1 MNKKISEISQR
12 AKFIF
17 KVLVENYLSTG
28 QPMGSKS
35 ISSKLSYDLSPA
47 TIRNVLNEINLH
59 GLIQRDHFSAGSL
72 PSDLGLQFYTQ
83 ALLEP
88 GQINKNEKQLIDS
101 TKFTD
106 FSQEYEKITSIL
118 NGLSNQASLVIN
130 KEKIPKISKISFHTI
145 DKKRVIFI
153 VDNEDGTTTNRLV
166 ETPENI
172 ELRDLNIISE
182 FLNKFTNNQSP
193 IQIEKNIKIFLQEA
207 QNEINK
213 TIKMLLEQGIKI
225 NVNNKSEKFFVRGL
239 PSLVNSKIDTDL
251 DALNELLSEIET
263 GKMASKMIKALKKS
277 KGVQIFIGSN
287 TNLFKNTNLS
297 MIFSNY
303 QTKNGLTGAIGVIG
317 PKRIDYQRIV
327 PIVNYMSEII
337 SKKNNEE

>member
-17 KVLVENYLSTG
+17 KVLVENYLTTG
-28 QPMGSKS
+28 QPIGSKS
-35 ISSKLSYDLSPA
+35 ISSKLNYELSPA
-47 TIRNVLNEINLH
+47 TIRNILNEINLH

-72 PSDLGLQFYTQ
+72 PSDFGLQFYTQ

-101 TKFTD
+101 TNFSD
-106 FSQEYEKITSIL
+106 FSEEYEKITSIL
-118 NGLSNQASLVIN
+118 NGLSKQASLIIN
-130 KEKIPKISKISFHTI
+130 NEKVPKISKISFHTI

-153 VDNEDGTTTNRLV
+153 VENEDGTTTNRLV

-182 FLNKFTNNQSP
+182 FLNRFTNNQSP
-193 IQIEKNIKIFLQEA
+193 IQIEKNIKIYIREA

-213 TIKMLLEQGIKI
+213 TTKILLEQGIKI
-225 NVNNKSEKFFVRGL
+225 NNNKSEKFFVRGL
-239 PSLVNSKIDTDL
+239 PNLVNSKIDTDL
-251 DALNELLSEIET
+251 DTLNELLSEIET
-263 GKMASKMIKALKKS
+263 GKMANKMIKALKKS

-287 TNLFKNTNLS
+287 TNLFKNANLS

-337 SKKNNEE
+337 SNKK

>member
-17 KVLVENYLSTG
+17 KVLVENYLTTG

-35 ISSKLSYDLSPA
+35 ISSKLNYELSPA

-59 GLIQRDHFSAGSL
+59 GLIQRDHISAGSL
-72 PSDLGLQFYTQ
+72 PSDFGLQFYTQ

-101 TKFTD
+101 TNFSD
-106 FSQEYEKITSIL
+106 FSEEYEKITSIL
-118 NGLSNQASLVIN
+118 NGLSKQASLIIN
-130 KEKIPKISKISFHTI
+130 NEKVPKISKISFHTI

-153 VDNEDGTTTNRLV
+153 VENEDGTTTNRLV

-193 IQIEKNIKIFLQEA
+193 IQIEKNIKIYIREA

-213 TIKMLLEQGIKI
+213 TTKILLEQGIKI
-225 NVNNKSEKFFVRGL
+225 NNNKSENFFVRGL
-239 PSLVNSKIDTDL
+239 PNLVNSKIDTDL
-251 DALNELLSEIET
+251 DTLNELLSEIET
-263 GKMASKMIKALKKS
+263 GKMANKMIKALKKS

-287 TNLFKNTNLS
+287 TNLFKNANLS

-337 SKKNNEE
+337 SNKK

>member
-17 KVLVENYLSTG
+17 KVLVENYLTTG
-28 QPMGSKS
+28 QPIGSKS
-35 ISSKLSYDLSPA
+35 ISSKLNYELSPA

-72 PSDLGLQFYTQ
+72 PSDFGLQFYTQ

-88 GQINKNEKQLIDS
+88 GQLNKNEKQLIDS
-101 TKFTD
+101 TNFSD
-106 FSQEYEKITSIL
+106 FSEEYEKITSIL
-118 NGLSNQASLVIN
+118 NGLSKQASLIIN
-130 KEKIPKISKISFHTI
+130 NEKVPKISKISFHTI

-153 VDNEDGTTTNRLV
+153 VENEDGTTTNRLV

-193 IQIEKNIKIFLQEA
+193 IQIEKNIKIYIREA

-213 TIKMLLEQGIKI
+213 TTKILLEQGIKI
-225 NVNNKSEKFFVRGL
+225 NNNKSEKFFVRGL
-239 PSLVNSKIDTDL
+239 PNLVNSKIDTDL
-251 DALNELLSEIET
+251 DTLNELLSEIET
-263 GKMASKMIKALKKS
+263 GKMANKMIKALKKS

-287 TNLFKNTNLS
+287 TNLFKNANLS

-337 SKKNNEE
+337 SNKK

>member
-17 KVLVENYLSTG
+17 KLLVENYLTTG

-35 ISSKLSYDLSPA
+35 ISTKLNYELSPA
-47 TIRNVLNEINLH
+47 TVRNVLNEINLY

-72 PSDLGLQFYTQ
+72 PSDFGLQFYTQ

-88 GQINKNEKQLIDS
+88 GLIDKNEKQIIDS
-101 TKFTD
+101 SNFSD
-106 FSQEYEKITSIL
+106 FPQEYEKITSIL

-130 KEKIPKISKISFHTI
+130 NEKIPKISRISFHKI

-153 VDNEDGTTTNRLV
+153 VENEDGTTSNRLV
-166 ETPENI
+166 EAPQNI

-182 FLNKFTNNQSP
+182 FLNKFANNQTP
-193 IQIEKNIKIFLQEA
+193 TQIERNIKIFIQNA

-213 TIKMLLEQGIKI
+213 TAKILLEQGIKI
-225 NVNNKSEKFFVRGL
+225 NTNIKSEKFFVRGL

-251 DALNELLSEIET
+251 DTLNELLSEIET

-317 PKRIDYQRIV
+317 PKRINYQRIV

-337 SKKNNEE
+337 SNKK

>member
-17 KVLVENYLSTG
+17 KVLVENYLTTG

-35 ISSKLSYDLSPA
+35 ISSKLNYELSPA

-59 GLIQRDHFSAGSL
+59 GLIQRDHISAGSL
-72 PSDLGLQFYTQ
+72 PSDFGLQFYTQ

-101 TKFTD
+101 TNFSD
-106 FSQEYEKITSIL
+106 FSEEYEKMTSIL
-118 NGLSNQASLVIN
+118 NGLSKQASLIIN
-130 KEKIPKISKISFHTI
+130 NEKVPKISKISFHTI

-153 VDNEDGTTTNRLV
+153 VENEDGTTTNRLV

-193 IQIEKNIKIFLQEA
+193 IQIEKNIKIYIREA

-213 TIKMLLEQGIKI
+213 TTKILLEQGIKI
-225 NVNNKSEKFFVRGL
+225 NNNKSEKFFVRGL
-239 PSLVNSKIDTDL
+239 PNLVNSKIDTDL
-251 DALNELLSEIET
+251 DTLNELLSEIET
-263 GKMASKMIKALKKS
+263 GKMANKMIKALKKS

-287 TNLFKNTNLS
+287 TNLFKNANLS

-337 SKKNNEE
+337 SNKK

>member
-145 DKKRVIFI
+145 DQKRIIFI
-153 VDNEDGTTTNRLV
+153 VENEDGTTTNRLV

-213 TIKMLLEQGIKI
+213 TTKILLEQGIKI

-337 SKKNNEE
+337 SNKK

>member
-35 ISSKLSYDLSPA
+35 ISSKLNYDLSPA

-88 GQINKNEKQLIDS
+88 GQIDKNEKQLIDS
-101 TKFTD
+101 TNFSD
-106 FSQEYEKITSIL
+106 FPQEYEKITSIL
-118 NGLSNQASLVIN
+118 NGLSNQTSLVIN
-130 KEKIPKISKISFHTI
+130 NEKVPKISKISFHTI

-153 VDNEDGTTTNRLV
+153 VENDNGTTTNRLV
-166 ETPENI
+166 ETPDNI
-172 ELRDLNIISE
+172 EIRDLNVISE

-213 TIKMLLEQGIKI
+213 TTKILLEQGIKI
-225 NVNNKSEKFFVRGL
+225 NKNNKSEKFFVRGL

-251 DALNELLSEIET
+251 DTLNELLSEIET

-337 SKKNNEE
+337 SNKK

>member
-17 KVLVENYLSTG
+17 KLLVENYLTTG

-35 ISSKLSYDLSPA
+35 ISTKLNYELSPA
-47 TIRNVLNEINLH
+47 TVRNVLNEINLY

-72 PSDLGLQFYTQ
+72 PSDFGLQFYTQ

-88 GQINKNEKQLIDS
+88 GQIDKNEKQIIDS
-101 TKFTD
+101 SNFSD
-106 FSQEYEKITSIL
+106 FPQEYEKITSIL

-130 KEKIPKISKISFHTI
+130 NEKIPKISRISFHKI

-153 VDNEDGTTTNRLV
+153 VENEDGTTSNRLV
-166 ETPENI
+166 EAPQNI

-182 FLNKFTNNQSP
+182 FLNKFANNQTP
-193 IQIEKNIKIFLQEA
+193 TQIERNIKIFI
-207 QNEINK
+207 QNTQHEINK
-213 TIKMLLEQGIKI
+213 TAKILLEQGIKI
-225 NVNNKSEKFFVRGL
+225 NTNIKSEKFFVRGL

-251 DALNELLSEIET
+251 DTLNELLSEIET

-317 PKRIDYQRIV
+317 PKRINYQRIV

-337 SKKNNEE
+337 SNKK

>member
-1 MNKKISEISQR
+1 MNKKISEISHR

-17 KVLVENYLSTG
+17 KLLVENYLTTG

-35 ISSKLSYDLSPA
+35 ISTKLNYELSPA
-47 TIRNVLNEINLH
+47 TVRNVLNEINLY

-72 PSDLGLQFYTQ
+72 PSDFGLQFYTQ

-88 GQINKNEKQLIDS
+88 GLIDKNEKQIIDS
-101 TKFTD
+101 SNFSD
-106 FSQEYEKITSIL
+106 FPQEYEKITSIL

-130 KEKIPKISKISFHTI
+130 NEKIPKISQISFHKI

-153 VDNEDGTTTNRLV
+153 VENEDGTTSNRLV
-166 ETPENI
+166 EAPQNI

-182 FLNKFTNNQSP
+182 FLNKFANNQTP
-193 IQIEKNIKIFLQEA
+193 TQIERNIKIFI
-207 QNEINK
+207 QNTQHEINK
-213 TIKMLLEQGIKI
+213 TAKILLEQGIKI
-225 NVNNKSEKFFVRGL
+225 NTNIKSEKFFVRGL

-251 DALNELLSEIET
+251 DTLNELLSEIET

-317 PKRIDYQRIV
+317 PKRINYQRIV

-337 SKKNNEE
+337 SNKK

>member
-1 MNKKISEISQR
+1 MNKKISKISQR

-17 KVLVENYLSTG
+17 KVLVENYLTTG

-35 ISSKLSYDLSPA
+35 ISSKLNYELSPA

-72 PSDLGLQFYTQ
+72 PSDFGLQFYTQ

-88 GQINKNEKQLIDS
+88 GQLNKNEKQLIDS
-101 TKFTD
+101 TNFSD
-106 FSQEYEKITSIL
+106 FSEEYEKITSIL
-118 NGLSNQASLVIN
+118 NGLSKQASLIIN
-130 KEKIPKISKISFHTI
+130 NEKVPKISKIRFHTI

-153 VDNEDGTTTNRLV
+153 VENEDGTTTNRLV

-193 IQIEKNIKIFLQEA
+193 IQIEKNIKIYIREA

-213 TIKMLLEQGIKI
+213 TTKILLEQGIKI
-225 NVNNKSEKFFVRGL
+225 NNKSEKFFVRGL
-239 PSLVNSKIDTDL
+239 PNLVNSKIDTDL
-251 DALNELLSEIET
+251 DTLNELLSEIET
-263 GKMASKMIKALKKS
+263 GKMANKMIKALKKS

-287 TNLFKNTNLS
+287 TNLFKNANLS

-317 PKRIDYQRIV
+317 PKRINYQRIV

-337 SKKNNEE
+337 SNKK

>member
-17 KVLVENYLSTG
+17 KVLVENYLTTG

-35 ISSKLSYDLSPA
+35 ISSKLNYELSPA

-72 PSDLGLQFYTQ
+72 PSDFGLQFYTQ

-101 TKFTD
+101 TNFSD
-106 FSQEYEKITSIL
+106 FSEDYEKITSIL
-118 NGLSNQASLVIN
+118 NGLSKQASLIIN
-130 KEKIPKISKISFHTI
+130 NEKVPKISKISFHTI

-153 VDNEDGTTTNRLV
+153 VENEDGTTTNRLV
-166 ETPENI
+166 ETPEDI

-207 QNEINK
+207 QSKINK
-213 TIKMLLEQGIKI
+213 TTKILLEQGIKI
-225 NVNNKSEKFFVRGL
+225 NSIKSEKFFVRGL
-239 PSLVNSKIDTDL
+239 PNLVNSKIDTDL
-251 DALNELLSEIET
+251 DTLNELLSEIET
-263 GKMASKMIKALKKS
+263 GKMASKMIRALKKS

-287 TNLFKNTNLS
+287 TNLFKNANLS

-337 SKKNNEE
+337 SNKR

>member
-17 KVLVENYLSTG
+17 KVLVENYLTTG

-35 ISSKLSYDLSPA
+35 ISSKLNYELSPA

-59 GLIQRDHFSAGSL
+59 GLIQRDHISAGSL
-72 PSDLGLQFYTQ
+72 PSDFGLQFYTQ

-101 TKFTD
+101 TNFSD
-106 FSQEYEKITSIL
+106 FSEEYEKITSIL
-118 NGLSNQASLVIN
+118 NGLSKQASLIIN
-130 KEKIPKISKISFHTI
+130 NEKVPKISKISFHTI

-153 VDNEDGTTTNRLV
+153 VENEDGTTTNRLV
-166 ETPENI
+166 ETPGNI

-193 IQIEKNIKIFLQEA
+193 IQIEKNIKIYIQEA

-213 TIKMLLEQGIKI
+213 TTKILLEQGIKI
-225 NVNNKSEKFFVRGL
+225 NNNKSEKFFVRGL
-239 PSLVNSKIDTDL
+239 PNLVNSKIDTDL
-251 DALNELLSEIET
+251 DTLNELLSEIET
-263 GKMASKMIKALKKS
+263 GKMANKMIKALKKS

-287 TNLFKNTNLS
+287 TNLFKNANLS

-337 SKKNNEE
+337 SNKK

>member
-17 KVLVENYLSTG
+17 KVLVENYLTTG

-35 ISSKLSYDLSPA
+35 ISSKLNYELSPA

-72 PSDLGLQFYTQ
+72 PSDFGLQFYTQ

-101 TKFTD
+101 TNFSD
-106 FSQEYEKITSIL
+106 FSEEYEKITSIL
-118 NGLSNQASLVIN
+118 NGLSKQASLIIN
-130 KEKIPKISKISFHTI
+130 NEKVPKISKISFHII

-153 VDNEDGTTTNRLV
+153 VENEDGTTTNRLV
-166 ETPENI
+166 ETSENI

-182 FLNKFTNNQSP
+182 FLNKFTNNQTP
-193 IQIEKNIKIFLQEA
+193 TQIAKNIKIFLQET
-207 QNEINK
+207 QNKINK
-213 TIKMLLEQGIKI
+213 TTKILLEQGVKI
-225 NVNNKSEKFFVRGL
+225 NKNIKSEKFFVRGL

-251 DALNELLSEIET
+251 DTLNELLSEIET

-287 TNLFKNTNLS
+287 TNLFKNANLS

-303 QTKNGLTGAIGVIG
+303 QTKNGLTGAIGIIG

-337 SKKNNEE
+337 SNKK

>member
-17 KVLVENYLSTG
+17 KVLVENYLATG

-35 ISSKLSYDLSPA
+35 ISSKLNYELSPA

-59 GLIQRDHFSAGSL
+59 GLIQRDHISAGSL
-72 PSDLGLQFYTQ
+72 PSDFGLQFYTQ

-101 TKFTD
+101 TNFSD
-106 FSQEYEKITSIL
+106 FSEEYEKITSIL
-118 NGLSNQASLVIN
+118 NGLSKQASLIIN
-130 KEKIPKISKISFHTI
+130 NEKVPKISKISFHTI

-153 VDNEDGTTTNRLV
+153 VENEDGTTTNRLV

-207 QNEINK
+207 QNKINK
-213 TIKMLLEQGIKI
+213 TTKILLEQGVKI
-225 NVNNKSEKFFVRGL
+225 NKNVKSENFFVRGL

-251 DALNELLSEIET
+251 DTLNELLSEIET
-263 GKMASKMIKALKKS
+263 GKMANKMIKALKKS

-287 TNLFKNTNLS
+287 TNLFKNANLS

-337 SKKNNEE
+337 SNKK

>member
-17 KVLVENYLSTG
+17 KVLVENYLTTG

-35 ISSKLSYDLSPA
+35 ISSKLNYELSPA

-59 GLIQRDHFSAGSL
+59 GLIQRDHISAGSL
-72 PSDLGLQFYTQ
+72 PSDFGLQFYTQ

-101 TKFTD
+101 TNFSD
-106 FSQEYEKITSIL
+106 FSEEYEKITSIL
-118 NGLSNQASLVIN
+118 NGLSKQASLIIN
-130 KEKIPKISKISFHTI
+130 NEKVPKISKISFHTI

-153 VDNEDGTTTNRLV
+153 VENEDGTTTNRLV

-193 IQIEKNIKIFLQEA
+193 IQIEKNIKIYIREA

-213 TIKMLLEQGIKI
+213 TTKILLEQGIKI
-225 NVNNKSEKFFVRGL
+225 NNNKSEKFFVRGL
-239 PSLVNSKIDTDL
+239 PNLINSKIDTDL
-251 DALNELLSEIET
+251 DTLNELLSEIET

-287 TNLFKNTNLS
+287 TNLFKNANLS

-337 SKKNNEE
+337 SNKK

>member
-17 KVLVENYLSTG
+17 KVLVENYITTG

-35 ISSKLSYDLSPA
+35 ISSKLNYELSPA

-72 PSDLGLQFYTQ
+72 PSDFGLQFYTQ

-101 TKFTD
+101 TNFSD
-106 FSQEYEKITSIL
+106 FSEEYEKITSIL
-118 NGLSNQASLVIN
+118 NGLSKQASLIIN
-130 KEKIPKISKISFHTI
+130 NEKVPKISKISFHTI

-153 VDNEDGTTTNRLV
+153 VENEDGTTTNRLV

-193 IQIEKNIKIFLQEA
+193 IQIEKNIKIYIRGA

-213 TIKMLLEQGIKI
+213 TTKLLLEQGIKI
-225 NVNNKSEKFFVRGL
+225 NNNKSEKFFVRGL
-239 PSLVNSKIDTDL
+239 PNLVNSKIDTDL
-251 DALNELLSEIET
+251 DTLNELLSEIET
-263 GKMASKMIKALKKS
+263 GKMANKMIKALKKS

-287 TNLFKNTNLS
+287 TNLFKNANLS

-337 SKKNNEE
+337 SNKK

>member
-35 ISSKLSYDLSPA
+35 ISSKLNYNLSPA

-72 PSDLGLQFYTQ
+72 PSDFGLQFYTQ

-88 GQINKNEKQLIDS
+88 GQIDKNEKQLIDS
-101 TKFTD
+101 TNFSD
-106 FSQEYEKITSIL
+106 FPQEYEKITSIL

-130 KEKIPKISKISFHTI
+130 NEKVPKISKISFHTI

-153 VDNEDGTTTNRLV
+153 VENDDGTTTNRLV
-166 ETPENI
+166 ETPDNI
-172 ELRDLNIISE
+172 EIRDLNVISE

-193 IQIEKNIKIFLQEA
+193 IQIEKNINIFLQEA

-213 TIKMLLEQGIKI
+213 TTKILLEQGIKI
-225 NVNNKSEKFFVRGL
+225 NKNNKSENFFVRGL

-251 DALNELLSEIET
+251 DTLNELLSEIET

-337 SKKNNEE
+337 SNKK

>member
-28 QPMGSKS
+28 RPIGSKF
-35 ISSKLSYDLSPA
+35 ISSKLNYELSPA
-47 TIRNVLNEINLH
+47 TIRNILSEINLH

-72 PSDLGLQFYTQ
+72 PSDFGLQFYTQ

-101 TKFTD
+101 TNFSD
-106 FSQEYEKITSIL
+106 FSEEYEKITSIL
-118 NGLSNQASLVIN
+118 NGLSKQASLIIN
-130 KEKIPKISKISFHTI
+130 KERVPKISKISFHTI
-145 DKKRVIFI
+145 DKKRIIFI
-153 VDNEDGTTTNRLV
+153 VENEDGTTTNRLV

-172 ELRDLNIISE
+172 ELSDLNIISE

-193 IQIEKNIKIFLQEA
+193 IQIEKNIKIFIREA

-213 TIKMLLEQGIKI
+213 TTKILLEQGIKI
-225 NVNNKSEKFFVRGL
+225 NSIKSEKFFVRGL
-239 PSLVNSKIDTDL
+239 PNLVNSKIDTDL
-251 DALNELLSEIET
+251 DTLNELLSEIET

-317 PKRIDYQRIV
+317 PKRINYQRIV

-337 SKKNNEE
+337 SNKK

>member
-17 KVLVENYLSTG
+17 KVLVENYLTTG

-35 ISSKLSYDLSPA
+35 ISSKLNYELSPA

-72 PSDLGLQFYTQ
+72 PSDFGLQFYTQ

-101 TKFTD
+101 TNFSD
-106 FSQEYEKITSIL
+106 FSEEYEKITSIL
-118 NGLSNQASLVIN
+118 NGLSKQASLIIN
-130 KEKIPKISKISFHTI
+130 NEKVPKISKISFHTI

-153 VDNEDGTTTNRLV
+153 VENEDGTTTNRLV

-193 IQIEKNIKIFLQEA
+193 IQIEKNIKIYIREA

-213 TIKMLLEQGIKI
+213 TTKILLEQGIKI
-225 NVNNKSEKFFVRGL
+225 NNKSEKFFVRGL
-239 PSLVNSKIDTDL
+239 PNLVNSKIDTDL
-251 DALNELLSEIET
+251 DTLNELLSEIET
-263 GKMASKMIKALKKS
+263 GKMANKMIKALKKS

-287 TNLFKNTNLS
+287 TNLFKNANLS

-337 SKKNNEE
+337 SNKK

>member
-12 AKFIF
+12 AKFII
-17 KVLVENYLSTG
+17 KVLVENYLTTG
-28 QPMGSKS
+28 QPIGSKS
-35 ISSKLSYDLSPA
+35 ISSKLNYELSPA

-59 GLIQRDHFSAGSL
+59 GLIQRDHISAGSL
-72 PSDLGLQFYTQ
+72 PSDFGLQFYTQ

-88 GQINKNEKQLIDS
+88 GKINKNEKQLIDS
-101 TKFTD
+101 TNFSD
-106 FSQEYEKITSIL
+106 FSEEYEKITSIL
-118 NGLSNQASLVIN
+118 NGLSKQASLIIN
-130 KEKIPKISKISFHTI
+130 NEKVPKISKISFHTI

-153 VDNEDGTTTNRLV
+153 VENEDGTTTNRLV

-193 IQIEKNIKIFLQEA
+193 IQIEKNIKIYIREA

-213 TIKMLLEQGIKI
+213 TTKILLEQGIKI
-225 NVNNKSEKFFVRGL
+225 NNNKSEKFFVRGL
-239 PSLVNSKIDTDL
+239 PNLVNSKIDTDL
-251 DALNELLSEIET
+251 DTLNELLSEIET
-263 GKMASKMIKALKKS
+263 GKMANKMIKALKKS

-287 TNLFKNTNLS
+287 TNLFKNANLS

-337 SKKNNEE
+337 SNKK

>member
-17 KVLVENYLSTG
+17 KVLVENYLTTG

-35 ISSKLSYDLSPA
+35 ISSKLNYELSPA

-59 GLIQRDHFSAGSL
+59 GLIQRDHISAGSL
-72 PSDLGLQFYTQ
+72 PSDFGLQFYTQ

-101 TKFTD
+101 TNFSD
-106 FSQEYEKITSIL
+106 FSEDYEKITSIL
-118 NGLSNQASLVIN
+118 NGLSKQASLIIN
-130 KEKIPKISKISFHTI
+130 NEKVPKISKISFHTI

-153 VDNEDGTTTNRLV
+153 VENEDGTTTNRLV

-193 IQIEKNIKIFLQEA
+193 IQIEKNIKIYIREA

-213 TIKMLLEQGIKI
+213 TTKILLEQGIKI
-225 NVNNKSEKFFVRGL
+225 NNNKSEKFFVRGL
-239 PSLVNSKIDTDL
+239 PNLVNSKIDTDL
-251 DALNELLSEIET
+251 DTLNELLSEIET
-263 GKMASKMIKALKKS
+263 GKMANKMIKALKKS

-287 TNLFKNTNLS
+287 TNLFKNANLS

-317 PKRIDYQRIV
+317 PKRINYQRIV

-337 SKKNNEE
+337 SNKK

>member
-35 ISSKLSYDLSPA
+35 ISSKLNYDLSPA

-72 PSDLGLQFYTQ
+72 PSDFGLQFYTQ

-88 GQINKNEKQLIDS
+88 GQIDKNEKQLIDS
-101 TKFTD
+101 TNFSD

-130 KEKIPKISKISFHTI
+130 NEKVPKISKISLHTI

-153 VDNEDGTTTNRLV
+153 VENDDGTTTNRLV
-166 ETPENI
+166 ETPDNI
-172 ELRDLNIISE
+172 EIRDLNVISE

-213 TIKMLLEQGIKI
+213 TTKILLEQGIKI
-225 NVNNKSEKFFVRGL
+225 NKNNKSEKFFVRGL

-251 DALNELLSEIET
+251 DTLNELLSEIET

-337 SKKNNEE
+337 SNKK

>member
-17 KVLVENYLSTG
+17 KVLVENYLTTG

-35 ISSKLSYDLSPA
+35 ISSKLNYELSPA

-59 GLIQRDHFSAGSL
+59 GLIQRDHISAGSL
-72 PSDLGLQFYTQ
+72 PSDFGLQFYTQ

-101 TKFTD
+101 TNFSD
-106 FSQEYEKITSIL
+106 FSEEYEKITSIL
-118 NGLSNQASLVIN
+118 NGLSKQASLIIN
-130 KEKIPKISKISFHTI
+130 NEKVPKISKISFHTI

-153 VDNEDGTTTNRLV
+153 VENEDGTTTNRLV

-193 IQIEKNIKIFLQEA
+193 IQIEKNIKIFIQEA

-213 TIKMLLEQGIKI
+213 TTKILLEQGIKI
-225 NVNNKSEKFFVRGL
+225 SNSKSEKFFVRGL
-239 PSLVNSKIDTDL
+239 PNLVNSKIDTDL
-251 DALNELLSEIET
+251 DTLNELLSEIET
-263 GKMASKMIKALKKS
+263 GKMANKMIKALKKS

-287 TNLFKNTNLS
+287 TNLFKNANLS

-337 SKKNNEE
+337 SNKK

>member
-1 MNKKISEISQR
+1 MTKKISEISQR
-12 AKFIF
+12 AKSIF
-17 KVLVENYLSTG
+17 KVLVENYLTTG

-35 ISSKLSYDLSPA
+35 ISSKLNYELSSA

-59 GLIQRDHFSAGSL
+59 GLIQRDHFSAGSM

-88 GQINKNEKQLIDS
+88 GLINKNEKQLIDS
-101 TKFTD
+101 ANFSD
-106 FSQEYEKITSIL
+106 FPQEYEKITSIL
-118 NGLSNQASLVIN
+118 NDLSNQASLVIN
-130 KEKIPKISKISFHTI
+130 NEKIPKISKISFHTI

-153 VDNEDGTTTNRLV
+153 IENEDGTTTNRLV
-166 ETPENI
+166 ETPDNI
-172 ELRDLNIISE
+172 ALGDLNIIGE

-193 IQIEKNIKIFLQEA
+193 MQIEKKIKIFLQET

-213 TIKMLLEQGIKI
+213 TTKILLEQGLKI
-225 NVNNKSEKFFVRGL
+225 NKNNKSEKFFLRGL
-239 PSLVNSKIDTDL
+239 PSLINSKIDTDL
-251 DALNELLSEIET
+251 DTLNELLSEIET

-303 QTKNGLTGAIGVIG
+303 QTKNGLTGAIGIIG

-337 SKKNNEE
+337 SNKK

>member
-1 MNKKISEISQR
+1 MNKKISEISHR

-17 KVLVENYLSTG
+17 KLLVENYLTTG

-35 ISSKLSYDLSPA
+35 ISTKLNYELSPA
-47 TIRNVLNEINLH
+47 TIRNVLNEINLY

-72 PSDLGLQFYTQ
+72 PSDFDLQFYTQ

-88 GQINKNEKQLIDS
+88 GQINKNEKHLIDS
-101 TKFTD
+101 SNFTN
-106 FSQEYEKITSIL
+106 FPQEYEKITSIL
-118 NGLSNQASLVIN
+118 NSLSNQASLVIN
-130 KEKIPKISKISFHTI
+130 NEKIPKISQISFHKI

-153 VDNEDGTTTNRLV
+153 VENEDGTTTNRLV
-166 ETPENI
+166 ETPQNI
-172 ELRDLNIISE
+172 EFRDLNTISE
-182 FLNKFTNNQSP
+182 FLNKFTNNQTP
-193 IQIEKNIKIFLQEA
+193 TQIERNIKLFLQNA

-213 TIKMLLEQGIKI
+213 TTKILLEQGIKI
-225 NVNNKSEKFFVRGL
+225 NFYNKTKKFFVRGL
-239 PSLVNSKIDTDL
+239 TSLVNSKIDTDL
-251 DALNELLSEIET
+251 DTLNELLSEIET

-317 PKRIDYQRIV
+317 PKRINYQRIV

-337 SKKNNEE
+337 SNKK

>member
-17 KVLVENYLSTG
+17 KVLVENYLTTG

-35 ISSKLSYDLSPA
+35 ISSKINYELSPA

-59 GLIQRDHFSAGSL
+59 GFIQRDHFSAGSL
-72 PSDLGLQFYTQ
+72 PSDFGLQFYAQ

-101 TKFTD
+101 TNFSD
-106 FSQEYEKITSIL
+106 FSEEYEKITSIL
-118 NGLSNQASLVIN
+118 NGLSRQASLIIN
-130 KEKIPKISKISFHTI
+130 NERVSKISKISFHTI

-153 VDNEDGTTTNRLV
+153 VENEDGTTTNRLV

-172 ELRDLNIISE
+172 ENRDLNIISK

-193 IQIEKNIKIFLQEA
+193 IQIEKNINIFLKDA

-213 TIKMLLEQGIKI
+213 TTKILLEQGIKI
-225 NVNNKSEKFFVRGL
+225 NKNNKSEKFFVRGL
-239 PSLVNSKIDTDL
+239 PSLINSKIDTDL
-251 DALNELLSEIET
+251 DTLNELLSEIET

-327 PIVNYMSEII
+327 PIVDYMSEII
-337 SKKNNEE
+337 SNKK

>member
-17 KVLVENYLSTG
+17 KLLVENYLSTG

-145 DKKRVIFI
+145 DQKRIIFI
-153 VDNEDGTTTNRLV
+153 VENEDGTTTNRLV

-172 ELRDLNIISE
+172 ELRDLNIVSE

-213 TIKMLLEQGIKI
+213 TTKMLLEQGIKI

-337 SKKNNEE
+337 SNKK

>member
-17 KVLVENYLSTG
+17 KLLVENYLTTG

-35 ISSKLSYDLSPA
+35 ISSKLNYELSPA
-47 TIRNVLNEINLH
+47 TIRNVLNEINLY

-72 PSDLGLQFYTQ
+72 PSDFGLQFYTQ
-83 ALLEP
+83 ALLEL
-88 GQINKNEKQLIDS
+88 GQIDKNEKHIIDS
-101 TKFTD
+101 SNFTN
-106 FSQEYEKITSIL
+106 FPQEYEKITSIL

-130 KEKIPKISKISFHTI
+130 NEKIPKISQISFHKI

-153 VDNEDGTTTNRLV
+153 VENEDGTTTNRLV
-166 ETPENI
+166 ETPQNI
-172 ELRDLNIISE
+172 EFRDLNTISE
-182 FLNKFTNNQSP
+182 FLNKFTNNQTP
-193 IQIEKNIKIFLQEA
+193 TQIERNIKLFLQNA

-213 TIKMLLEQGIKI
+213 TTKILLEQGIKI
-225 NVNNKSEKFFVRGL
+225 NTNNKSEKFFVRGL

-251 DALNELLSEIET
+251 DTLNELLSEIET

-317 PKRIDYQRIV
+317 PKRINYQRIV

-337 SKKNNEE
+337 SNKK